1 VLNCLSRKAYTIGMV
16 NHARV
21 PCVMDPAAH
30 QWTTSLYKISD
41 LNRAPELWLAAH
53 LECAKEG
60 VNVYTADR
68 VRYLKRD

>member
-1 VLNCLSRKAYTIGMV
+1 VRHGSGSPSVDYQPI
-16 NHARV
+16 
-21 PCVMDPAAH
+21 
-30 QWTTSLYKISD
+30 QISD

-68 VRYLKRD
+68 VRYLKRF